1 MEDHVDEILDRALNA
16 AQLAGASY
24 ADVRLVESRTQLLE
38 VKNRR
43 VSALQESGT
52 LGLGVRVLVDG
63 AWGFAASAD
72 PSTTEAE
79 RCATL
84 AARVARASARFR
96 VAPVALSPV
105 KPAVTRWETPIEVD
119 PFTVPL
125 ADKIAL
131 LVEATGLMER
141 EAQVKV
147 AQGSMQF
154 WEDKKR
160 FASTEGARIEQRIV
174 NSGAGLTAWAV
185 GADDLQVRSYPNSF
199 GGQYESAG
207 YELVRRIDLPGHAA
221 ETAAMAAALL
231 VAPVCPAGVTTILL
245 DGSQMSLQLHE
256 SCGHPTELDRAL
268 GHEANYAGTS
278 FLTTDQLGKLRYG
291 SDLVSIV
298 TDATTPR
305 GLGTFGFDDEGVP
318 AQRADLVRE
327 GRFAGYLTSRE
338 TAPLVGLASN
348 GTMRA
353 ESWAHIPLVR
363 MTNVNLEPG
372 AWKLADLIADT
383 EDGIHMITNRS
394 WSIDD
399 KRYNFQFGTEVGYE
413 IKQGKR
419 GRLLKNCTY
428 TGITPE
434 FWNQCDAICDA
445 SDWEIWGTPNCGKG
459 QPSQTMRTAQ
469 GASSARF
476 RGVQVGVGARS

>member
-1 MEDHVDEILDRALNA
+1 VDEILDRALNA

-24 ADVRLVESRTQLLE
+24 ADVRVIESRTQLIE

-43 VSALQESGT
+43 VTALQESSSM
-52 LGLGVRVLVDG
+52 GLGVRVLKDG
-63 AWGFAASAD
+63 AWGFAASPE
-72 PSTTEAE
+72 PSAAEAE
-79 RCATL
+79 RCASL
-84 AARVARASARFR
+84 ATRIARASARFR
-96 VAPVALSPV
+96 MAPIALAPLTPV
-105 KPAVTRWETPIEVD
+105 TARWETPFEVD

-125 ADKIAL
+125 ADKIAH
-131 LVEATGLMER
+131 LVSATGLMER
-141 EAQVKV
+141 EASVKV
-147 AQGSMQF
+147 AQGNMQF
-154 WEDKKR
+154 WEDLKR

-185 GADDLQVRSYPNSF
+185 GEDDLQVRSYPNSF
-199 GGQYESAG
+199 GGQYESSG
-207 YELVRRIDLPGHAA
+207 YELVRRLDLPGHAA

-231 VAPVCPAGVTTILL
+231 LAPACPAGVATIIL

-256 SCGHPTELDRAL
+256 SCGHPAELDRAL

-278 FLTTDQLGKLRYG
+278 FLTPDQLGRLRYG
-291 SDLVSIV
+291 SDVVSIV
-298 TDATTPR
+298 SDATTPR
-305 GLGTFGFDDEGVP
+305 GLGSFGFDDEGVP
-318 AQRADLVRE
+318 AQRADLVRR

-372 AWKLADLIADT
+372 SWKLEDLIADT
-383 EDGIHMITNRS
+383 EDGLHMITNRS

-399 KRYNFQFGTEVGYE
+399 RRYNFQFGTEVGYE
-413 IKQGKR
+413 IKKGKR

-434 FWNQCDAICDA
+434 FWNRCDAVCEA

-459 QPSQTMRTAQ
+459 QPSQTMRTGQ

-476 RGVQVGVGARS
+476 RDVQVGVGAEE

>member
-1 MEDHVDEILDRALNA
+1 M
-16 AQLAGASY
+16 
-24 ADVRLVESRTQLLE
+24 
-38 VKNRR
+38 
-43 VSALQESGT
+43 
-52 LGLGVRVLVDG
+52 
-63 AWGFAASAD
+63 
-72 PSTTEAE
+72 
-79 RCATL
+79 
-84 AARVARASARFR
+84 
-96 VAPVALSPV
+96 
-105 KPAVTRWETPIEVD
+105 
-119 PFTVPL
+119 
-125 ADKIAL
+125 
-131 LVEATGLMER
+131 M
-141 EAQVKV
+141 
-147 AQGSMQF
+147 F
-154 WEDKKR
+154 WEDLKR
-160 FASTEGARIEQRIV
+160 FASTEGARIEQRILH
-174 NSGAGLTAWAV
+174 SGAGLSACAV

-207 YELVRRIDLPGHAA
+207 YELVRRLDLPGHAA

-231 VAPVCPAGVTTILL
+231 TAPVCPAGVTTIIL

-256 SCGHPTELDRAL
+256 SCGHPTELDRVL

-278 FLTTDQLGKLRYG
+278 FLTTDHLGTLRYG
-291 SDLVSIV
+291 SDVVSIV

-318 AQRADLVRE
+318 AQRADLVRR
-327 GRFAGYLTSRE
+327 GRFDGYLTSRE

-372 AWKLADLIADT
+372 TWTLDDLIADT
-383 EDGIHMITNRS
+383 RDGIHMITNRS

-413 IKQGKR
+413 IRNGKR

-434 FWNQCDAICDA
+434 FWNRCDAVCDA
-445 SDWEIWGTPNCGKG
+445 ADWEIWGTPNCGKG

-476 RGVQVGVGARS
+476 RDIQVGVGARS

>member
-1 MEDHVDEILDRALNA
+1 MDDVLDRALNA
-16 AQLAGASY
+16 AQLKGASY
-24 ADVRLVESRTQLLE
+24 ADVRVVESRSQFLE
-38 VKNRR
+38 VKNRQ
-43 VSALQESGT
+43 VSALQEWST
-52 LGLGVRVLVDG
+52 FGLGVRVLVDG

-72 PSTTEAE
+72 PSAAEAE
-79 RCATL
+79 RCAAL
-84 AARVARASARFR
+84 AARIAHASARHR
-96 VAPVALSPV
+96 LAPIVLAPLAPVTA
-105 KPAVTRWETPIEVD
+105 RWETPIEID
-119 PFTVPL
+119 PFTIPL

-131 LVEATGLMER
+131 LSDATGIMER
-141 EAQVKV
+141 TPRVKV
-147 AQGSMQF
+147 AQGNMQF
-154 WEDKKR
+154 WEDHKR

-174 NSGAGLTAWAV
+174 NSGAGLTACAV
-185 GADDLQVRSYPNSF
+185 GDDDLQVRSYPNSF

-207 YELVRRIDLPGHAA
+207 YELVVRLDLEGHAA
-221 ETAAMAAALL
+221 ETAAMAEALL
-231 VAPVCPAGVTTILL
+231 TAPVCPAGVTTIIL

-291 SDLVSIV
+291 SGIVSIV

-318 AQRADLVRE
+318 AQRADLVRR
-327 GRFAGYLTSRE
+327 GRFTGYLTSRE
-338 TAPLVGLASN
+338 TASQLGLKSN

-353 ESWAHIPLVR
+353 ESWGHIPLVR

-372 AWKLADLIADT
+372 TWTLADLIADT
-383 EDGIHMITNRS
+383 DDGIHMITNRS

-413 IKQGKR
+413 IKKGKR

-434 FWNQCDAICDA
+434 FWNRCDAICDA

-476 RGVQVGVGARS
+476 RDIQVGVGARS

>member
-1 MEDHVDEILDRALNA
+1 MDEILDRALNA

-24 ADVRLVESRTQLLE
+24 ADARVVESRSQFLE
-38 VKNRR
+38 VKNRQ

-52 LGLGVRVLVDG
+52 LGLGVRVLVNG
-63 AWGFAASAD
+63 AWGFAASAE
-72 PSTTEAE
+72 PSMAEAE
-79 RCATL
+79 RCAAL
-84 AARVARASARFR
+84 AVRIARASAKFR
-96 VAPVALSPV
+96 LEPITLSPLA
-105 KPAVTRWETPIEVD
+105 PAVAKWATPIEVD
-119 PFTVPL
+119 PFAVPL

-131 LVEATGLMER
+131 LAEATGIMER
-141 EAQVKV
+141 ESKVKV
-147 AQGSMQF
+147 AQGNMMF
-154 WEDKKR
+154 WEDLKR
-160 FASTEGARIEQRIV
+160 FASTEGARIEQHIV
-174 NSGAGLTAWAV
+174 NSGAGMTAWAM
-185 GADDLQVRSYPNSF
+185 GEEDLQVRSYPNSF

-207 YELVRRIDLPGHAA
+207 YELVRRLDLAGHAA
-221 ETAAMAAALL
+221 ETAATAAALL
-231 VAPVCPAGVTTILL
+231 TAPACPAGVTTIIL

-278 FLTTDQLGKLRYG
+278 FLTTDQLGTLRYG
-291 SDLVSIV
+291 SDVVNIV

-318 AQRADLVRE
+318 AQCTDLVRK

-338 TAPLVGLASN
+338 TAPKVGLASN

-372 AWKLADLIADT
+372 SWKLEDLIADT
-383 EDGIHMITNRS
+383 DDGIHMITNRS

-413 IKQGKR
+413 IKKGKR

-434 FWNQCDAICDA
+434 FWNKCDAVCDA
-445 SDWEIWGTPNCGKG
+445 SDWLIWGTPNCGKG

-469 GASSARF
+469 GSSSGRF
-476 RGVQVGVGARS
+476 RNIQVGVGARS

>member
-1 MEDHVDEILDRALNA
+1 VDDILDRALNA

-24 ADVRLVESRTQLLE
+24 AEARVVESRSQLIE

-43 VSALQESGT
+43 VAALQEGGSMGI
-52 LGLGVRVLVDG
+52 GVRVLVDG
-63 AWGFAASAD
+63 AWGFAASAEVEA
-72 PSTTEAE
+72 SEAE
-79 RCATL
+79 RCARL
-84 AARVARASARFR
+84 AVRIARASAKFR
-96 VAPVALSPV
+96 RAPIVLSER
-105 KPAVTRWETPIEVD
+105 PAVTARWQTPFTID
-119 PFTVPL
+119 PFEVPL

-131 LVEATGLMER
+131 IAEATGRMEK
-141 EAQVKV
+141 ESAVKV
-147 AQGSMQF
+147 AQGNMQF
-154 WEDKKR
+154 WEDLKR
-160 FASTEGARIEQRIV
+160 YASSDGARIEQRIV
-174 NSGAGLTAWAV
+174 HSGAGLIAWAV
-185 GADDLQVRSYPNSF
+185 GPDDVQVRSYPNSF

-207 YELVRRIDLPGHAA
+207 YELVHRLDLPGHAA
-221 ETAAMAAALL
+221 ETAATAAALL
-231 VAPVCPAGVTTILL
+231 TAPACPAGVTTIIL

-278 FLTTDQLGKLRYG
+278 FLTTDQLDRLRYG
-291 SDLVSIV
+291 SEVVSIV

-305 GLGTFGFDDEGVP
+305 GLGTFGFDDEGVT
-318 AQRADLVRE
+318 AQRADLVRR
-327 GRFAGYLTSRE
+327 GRFVGYLTSRE
-338 TAPLVGLASN
+338 TAQLLGLASN

-372 AWKLADLIADT
+372 AWKLADLVADT
-383 EDGIHMITNRS
+383 EDGIQMITNRS

-399 KRYNFQFGTEVGYE
+399 RRYNFQFGTEVGYE
-413 IKQGKR
+413 IKKGRR

-434 FWNQCDAICDA
+434 FWNKCDAVCDA

-476 RGVQVGVGARS
+476 RVVQVGVGAGS

>member
-1 MEDHVDEILDRALNA
+1 MDDILDRALNA

-24 ADVRLVESRTQLLE
+24 ADVRLVESRGQFLE
-38 VKNRR
+38 VKNRQ
-43 VSALQESGT
+43 VSALQESTT

-72 PSTTEAE
+72 PSAAEAE

-84 AARVARASARFR
+84 AARIARASARHR
-96 VAPVALSPV
+96 LEPIVLSPLQPSV
-105 KPAVTRWETPIEVD
+105 AKWQTPIEID

-131 LVEATGLMER
+131 LTEATGLMER
-141 EAQVKV
+141 EARVKV
-147 AQGSMQF
+147 AQGNMQF
-154 WEDKKR
+154 WEDWKR

-174 NSGAGLTAWAV
+174 NSGAGLTALAV
-185 GADDLQVRSYPNSF
+185 GDDDLQVRSYPNSF
-199 GGQYESAG
+199 GGQYESVG
-207 YELVRRIDLPGHAA
+207 YELVRRLDLPGHAA

-231 VAPVCPAGVTTILL
+231 TAPVCPAGVSTILL
-245 DGSQMSLQLHE
+245 DGSQVSLQLHE

-278 FLTTDQLGKLRYG
+278 FLTTDQLGKLKYG

-305 GLGTFGFDDEGVP
+305 GLGSFGFDDEGVP
-318 AQRADLVRE
+318 AQRADLVRN

-372 AWKLADLIADT
+372 TWKLEDLIADT
-383 EDGIHMITNRS
+383 DDGIHMITNRS

-413 IKQGKR
+413 IKKGKR

-428 TGITPE
+428 TDITPA
-434 FWNQCDAICDA
+434 FWNRCDAICDA
-445 SDWEIWGTPNCGKG
+445 SDWLIWGTPNCGKG

-469 GASSARF
+469 GASSVRF

>member
-1 MEDHVDEILDRALNA
+1 LDEILDRALNA
-16 AQLAGASY
+16 AKLAGASY
-24 ADVRLVESRTQLLE
+24 ADARVVESRGQFIE
-38 VKNRR
+38 VKNRQ
-43 VSALQESGT
+43 VAALQESGSM
-52 LGLGVRVLVDG
+52 GLGVRVMVDG

-72 PSTTEAE
+72 LSLDEAE
-79 RCATL
+79 RCARL
-84 AARVARASARFR
+84 ATRIARASARFR
-96 VAPVALSPV
+96 IAPIALAPVE
-105 KPAVTRWETPIEVD
+105 PARARYATPLTTE
-119 PFTVPL
+119 PFEVPL

-131 LVEATGLMER
+131 LVRATGLMEK
-141 EAQVKV
+141 EKGITV
-147 AQGSMQF
+147 AQGNMQF
-154 WEDKKR
+154 WEDVKR
-160 FASTEGARIEQRIV
+160 FASSEGARIEQRLV
-174 NSGAGLTAWAV
+174 NSGAGLTAIAV
-185 GADDLQVRSYPNSF
+185 GDDVQVRSYPNSF
-199 GGQYESAG
+199 GGHYESAG
-207 YELVRRIDLPGHAA
+207 YELVDRLDLPGHAA

-231 VAPVCPAGVTTILL
+231 TAPVCPAGVTTVIL

-291 SDLVSIV
+291 SEAVTIV

-327 GRFAGYLTSRE
+327 GRFVGYLTSRE
-338 TAPLVGLASN
+338 TAPLLGLPSN

-363 MTNVNLEPG
+363 MTNVNLLPG
-372 AWKLADLIADT
+372 AWKLEDLIADT

-413 IKQGKR
+413 IKKGKR

-434 FWNQCDAICDA
+434 FWNKCDAVCDA

-476 RGVQVGVGARS
+476 REVQVGVGVGS

>member
-1 MEDHVDEILDRALNA
+1 
-16 AQLAGASY
+16 
-24 ADVRLVESRTQLLE
+24 
-38 VKNRR
+38 VKNRQ

-52 LGLGVRVLVDG
+52 LGLGVRVLVNG
-63 AWGFAASAD
+63 AWGFAASAE
-72 PSTTEAE
+72 PSVAEAE
-79 RCATL
+79 RCAAL
-84 AARVARASARFR
+84 AVRIARASAKFR
-96 VAPVALSPV
+96 LEPIVLSPLA
-105 KPAVTRWETPIEVD
+105 PAVARWNTPFEVD

-131 LVEATGLMER
+131 LAEATGIMER
-141 EAQVKV
+141 EPKVKV
-147 AQGSMQF
+147 AQGNMMF
-154 WEDKKR
+154 WEDFKR

-174 NSGAGLTAWAV
+174 NSGAGITAWAM
-185 GADDLQVRSYPNSF
+185 GEEDMQVRSYPNSF
-199 GGQYESAG
+199 GGQHESAG
-207 YELVRRIDLPGHAA
+207 YELVRRLDLAGHAA
-221 ETAAMAAALL
+221 ETAATAAALL
-231 VAPVCPAGVTTILL
+231 TAPVCPAGVTTIIL

-291 SDLVSIV
+291 SDVVSIV

-318 AQRADLVRE
+318 AQCTDLVRK

-338 TAPLVGLASN
+338 TAPKVGLASN

-372 AWKLADLIADT
+372 SWKLEDLIADT
-383 EDGIHMITNRS
+383 QDGIHMITNRS

-413 IKQGKR
+413 IKNGRR

-434 FWNQCDAICDA
+434 FWGKCDAVCDA

-459 QPSQTMRTAQ
+459 QPEQVAHTGH
-469 GASSARF
+469 GAAPARF
-476 RGVQVGVGARS
+476 RNVQVGLMK

>member
-1 MEDHVDEILDRALNA
+1 MDEILDRALNA

-24 ADVRLVESRTQLLE
+24 ADVRVVESRSQFLE
-38 VKNRR
+38 VKNRQ

-72 PSTTEAE
+72 PSVAEAE
-79 RCATL
+79 RCAAL
-84 AARVARASARFR
+84 AVRIARASAKFR
-96 VAPVALSPV
+96 INPITLSPLA
-105 KPAVTRWETPIEVD
+105 PAVARWETPIEVD

-131 LVEATGLMER
+131 LVEATGLMEH
-141 EAQVKV
+141 EKSVKV
-147 AQGSMQF
+147 AQGNMQF
-154 WEDKKR
+154 WEDVKR
-160 FASTEGARIEQRIV
+160 FASTEGARIQQRIV
-174 NSGAGLTAWAV
+174 NSGAGLTATAV
-185 GADDLQVRSYPNSF
+185 GEDDVQVRSYPNSF
-199 GGQYESAG
+199 GGQYESSG
-207 YELVRRIDLPGHAA
+207 YELVRRLDLPGHAA

-231 VAPVCPAGVTTILL
+231 TAPVCPAGVTTILL
-245 DGSQMSLQLHE
+245 DGSQVSLQLHE

-278 FLTTDQLGKLRYG
+278 FLTTDQLGRLRYG
-291 SDLVSIV
+291 SELVNIV

-305 GLGTFGFDDEGVP
+305 GLGSFGFDDEGVP
-318 AQRADLVRE
+318 AQRADLVRK

-338 TAPLVGLASN
+338 TAPMVGLASN

-372 AWKLADLIADT
+372 SWKLADLIADT
-383 EDGIHMITNRS
+383 KDGIHMLTNRS

-399 KRYNFQFGTEVGYE
+399 KRYNFQFGTEAGYE
-413 IKQGKR
+413 IKNGRR

-434 FWNQCDAICDA
+434 FWNKCDAVCDA

-469 GASSARF
+469 GASSVRF
-476 RGVQVGVGARS
+476 RDVQVGVGARS